1 MWCRL
6 STDISERTEV
16 YYILRHTNSLK
27 RRRHTGHVSGNSYEV
42 WFAKQKV
49 WINDNTS

>member
-16 YYILRHTNSLK
+16 YYVRRFGGGILVTLAEDE
-27 RRRHTGHVSGNSYEV
+27 Y
-42 WFAKQKV
+42 AKQKER
-49 WINDNTS
+49 INDNTS